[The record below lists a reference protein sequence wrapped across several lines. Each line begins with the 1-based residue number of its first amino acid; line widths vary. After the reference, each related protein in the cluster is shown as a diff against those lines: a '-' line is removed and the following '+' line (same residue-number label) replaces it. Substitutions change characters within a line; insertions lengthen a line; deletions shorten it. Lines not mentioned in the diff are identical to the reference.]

1 MCEYNSKLIKLVVND
16 TPKTIFGLIYVSS
29 VYIWVYFQYIPLKF
43 LILWSVLQIFF
54 IYFRYINA
62 KKLAK
67 YNNNKDIKK
76 LKFHTR
82 FFAIIVIYSSILWSL
97 ATILG
102 AYFAPTPYEFVSLA
116 MIMGIVTSSVISLT
130 PIFNVFL
137 VYFFVMILSQLS
149 IMLYFSTHAH
159 IAIAI
164 FLLIYMLVIIL
175 HAKSIYNNYL
185 KDIEIHETLESN
197 VSELRELSITDSLT
211 KVYNRRYFFESTKIL
226 LSISKRENNNLS
238 FLMIDIDYFKNV
250 NDTYGHQIGDY
261 VLIQL
266 SKKIKSMIRDSD
278 IFARLGG
285 EEFGLVLNNT
295 SLDNA
300 KISAEK
306 IRIAIE
312 KMNFKNNDEII
323 DITVSIG
330 CSTIND
336 VITTVE
342 DLYKEADKKLY
353 LAKELG
359 RNRVEY

>member
-1 MCEYNSKLIKLVVND
+1 
-16 TPKTIFGLIYVSS
+16 
-29 VYIWVYFQYIPLKF
+29 
-43 LILWSVLQIFF
+43 
-54 IYFRYINA
+54 
-62 KKLAK
+62 
-67 YNNNKDIKK
+67 
-76 LKFHTR
+76 
-82 FFAIIVIYSSILWSL
+82 
-97 ATILG
+97 
-102 AYFAPTPYEFVSLA
+102 
-116 MIMGIVTSSVISLT
+116 
-130 PIFNVFL
+130 
-137 VYFFVMILSQLS
+137 MILSQLS